1 MNIVINQLVKN
12 FSLTSFSIGFFK
24 NYLSDWQIAC
34 IQAPGIQ
41 GLAVDSD
48 WLSTQ
53 NAIGAVGRVD
63 VKSGFVDSVP
73 YELHEHDLT

>member
-53 NAIGAVGRVD
+53 NAIGATSEADFSNQRIKML
-63 VKSGFVDSVP
+63 KSIPG
-73 YELHEHDLT
+73 

>member
-53 NAIGAVGRVD
+53 NAIGAIREVTRWPGR
-63 VKSGFVDSVP
+63 F
-73 YELHEHDLT
+73 

>member
-53 NAIGAVGRVD
+53 NAIGA
-63 VKSGFVDSVP
+63 SVP
-73 YELHEHDLT
+73 YEA

>member
-53 NAIGAVGRVD
+53 NAIGAVDIR
-63 VKSGFVDSVP
+63 SRFIESAA
-73 YELHEHDLT
+73 

>member
-12 FSLTSFSIGFFK
+12 FCLTSFSIGFFK

-53 NAIGAVGRVD
+53 NAIGASEADFSNQRIKML
-63 VKSGFVDSVP
+63 KSIPG
-73 YELHEHDLT
+73 

>member
-53 NAIGAVGRVD
+53 NAIGAGRQKRVRRI
-63 VKSGFVDSVP
+63 ST
-73 YELHEHDLT
+73 L

>member
-53 NAIGAVGRVD
+53 NAIGARGHEANSPLGRTQTQIRD
-63 VKSGFVDSVP
+63 I
-73 YELHEHDLT
+73 T